1 MIKFNNFDMKKG
13 DKSDT
18 REYETVISDTA
29 LQDENYQIY
38 LEKQKAEEEKLNN
51 DSKYMNTLKAIKEEI
66 ENNHEEVEEET
77 QTDIPEEVEEEIHFI
92 EEDEDE
98 FDDAF
103 ANKLD
108 EIENI
113 QSGINESTPLSPVG
127 KFSILSMLEDYT
139 EDDEDNYSLD
149 PELEDEDDDDID
161 EIEPEKRIIYID
173 KSKKELTSFERLM
186 IKSRPDEYR
195 LGRDPNKVSIK
206 KKKHKEKIRN
216 MDDDELRE
224 YYAMK
229 NRKAEEKNALKFM
242 KDVEKLKKKSKSK
255 KYQKLQDK
263 INKAYLA
270 EKKLENE
277 KCKSFE
283 DVIVKKEVKN
293 WEREVHYDI
302 FFGKNK
308 RKFDPYAR
316 YRRTGN
322 IITVSELE
330 DYKNDFTTSY
340 LKNLESV
347 IMSKINEPLELKA
360 KTTVEYYD
368 KKGRLTTREILPE
381 SKKKK
386 KSKKKKNKK
395 KRRNELSP
403 DFDDLY

>member
-66 ENNHEEVEEET
+66 ENNQEEVEEET

-139 EDDEDNYSLD
+139 EDEDDYSLD

-161 EIEPEKRIIYID
+161 EIESEKRIIYID

-195 LGRDPNKVSIK
+195 LGKDPNKVSIK

-216 MDDDELRE
+216 MSDDELRE
-224 YYAMK
+224 YYATK

-330 DYKNDFTTSY
+330 DYKNDFTASY

>member
-18 REYETVISDTA
+18 REYETIISDTA

-66 ENNHEEVEEET
+66 ENNQEEVEEET

-330 DYKNDFTTSY
+330 DYKNDFTASY

>member
-66 ENNHEEVEEET
+66 ENNQEEVEEET

-139 EDDEDNYSLD
+139 EDEDDYPLD
-149 PELEDEDDDDID
+149 PELEDDDDDDID
-161 EIEPEKRIIYID
+161 EIESEKRIIYID

-216 MDDDELRE
+216 MSDDELRE
-224 YYAMK
+224 YYATK

-330 DYKNDFTTSY
+330 DYKNDFTASY

>member
-13 DKSDT
+13 DKSDM

-66 ENNHEEVEEET
+66 ENNQEEVEEET

-139 EDDEDNYSLD
+139 EDEDDYSLD

-216 MDDDELRE
+216 MSDDELRE
-224 YYAMK
+224 YYATK

-330 DYKNDFTTSY
+330 DYKNDFTASY

>member
-66 ENNHEEVEEET
+66 ENNQEEVEEET

-139 EDDEDNYSLD
+139 EDEDDYSLD

-216 MDDDELRE
+216 MSDDELRE
-224 YYAMK
+224 YYATK

-330 DYKNDFTTSY
+330 DYKNDFTASY

-386 KSKKKKNKK
+386 KSKRKKNKK